1 MSWSSWVISTWKNLW
16 KWKSTR
22 WKEIIFPNCENT
34 MPNTKSK
41 TSISKTKGFGKVHMN
56 QHWSSLWT
64 ENFERLKNSFHFNS
78 LSKILI
84 FMNWMI
90 KKGHYHEIMWNK
102 TSIEVGESNKT
113 LNISNSS
120 PIHNGMRIHVN
131 VIFRNDAIQGLH
143 FNFM

>member
-1 MSWSSWVISTWKNLW
+1 
-16 KWKSTR
+16 
-22 WKEIIFPNCENT
+22 
-34 MPNTKSK
+34 
-41 TSISKTKGFGKVHMN
+41 
-56 QHWSSLWT
+56 
-64 ENFERLKNSFHFNS
+64 
-78 LSKILI
+78 
-84 FMNWMI
+84 MI